1 MTARPPVERASR
13 AGLWTAPPVLSLRR
27 VLAMVTR
34 YALLLKNSWTRI
46 FELVYWPSIQMVL
59 WGLISEFLR
68 GNSTWVA
75 QAAGVLIASVLLWD
89 SMFRGQLGVSLS
101 FMEEMWSRNLGH
113 LFTSPLRPVEL
124 ALALMTMSLIRTLI
138 GVIPAMLLAIPLY
151 HFSIFAMG
159 PVLIVFFANLL
170 VMGWALGL
178 VLSGLILRFGQS
190 AESLAWLAVFL
201 LAPISAIY
209 YPVTVLPPW
218 LQGVAFALPSTHV
231 FEGMRAAMF
240 DQVVRFDHLAWAAGL
255 NVVYMGLG
263 VAAFLH
269 AVHVA
274 RQRGLLLQMGE

>member
-1 MTARPPVERASR
+1 MTAWVS
-13 AGLWTAPPVLSLRR
+13 PPVLSLRR
-27 VLAMVTR
+27 VGAMVVR
-34 YALLLKNSWTRI
+34 YVLLLKNSWTRI
-46 FELVYWPSIQMVL
+46 FELVYWPTIQMVL
-59 WGLISEFLR
+59 WGFISEFLR

-89 SMFRGQLGVSLS
+89 VLFRGQLGVSIS

-113 LFTSPLRPVEL
+113 LFTSPLRPIEL
-124 ALALMTMSLIRTLI
+124 TVALMSMSLIRTLI
-138 GVIPAMLLAIPLY
+138 GIVPATLLAIPLY
-151 HFSIFAMG
+151 HFSIYDMG
-159 PVLIVFFANLL
+159 LPLIAFFVNLL

-190 AESLAWLAVFL
+190 AESLAWLAVFM

-209 YPVTVLPPW
+209 YPVTVLPSW
-218 LQGVAFALPSTHV
+218 LQKIAFLLPSTHV

-240 DQVVRFDHLAWAAGL
+240 EHVVRFDHLAWAAGL
-255 NVVYMGLG
+255 NLVYMAAGI
-263 VAAFLH
+263 VAFLF